1 MSLDFSGRVAVIT
14 GAGLGLGRSHALLLG
29 SLGASVVVN
38 DLGTSGSG
46 EGSDASVADQVVA
59 EIKAAGGEAVSNPDS
74 VLEGEKIIEC
84 AMDHYGRVDIVV
96 NNAGILRDK
105 SFHKMSDDDWDL
117 VYNVHLKGAFKVS
130 RAAFKVMREQ
140 RYGRFVMTTSAAG
153 IYGNFGQANYSACK
167 IALHGL
173 SQTIGVEGASRDIR
187 SNTIAPLAASRMMG
201 TVMDE
206 EAMAKLRPE
215 AVSPLVAQLCHESCD
230 STGGLFEVSAGW
242 MARVR
247 WERSEG
253 VYFSPSEVDVEK
265 VVASWDEINDF
276 SKSSHPTST
285 VDSMK
290 AVGANP
296 HLQKRG

>member
-59 EIKAAGGEAVSNPDS
+59 EIKAAGGEAVSNPNS

-84 AMDHYGRVDIVV
+84 AMDHFGRVDVVV

-117 VYNVHLKGAFKVS
+117 VYDVHLKGAFKVS
-130 RAAFKVMREQ
+130 RAAYKVMREQ
-140 RYGRFVMTTSAAG
+140 RHGRFVMTTSAAG

-167 IALHGL
+167 LALHGL
-173 SQTIGVEGASRDIR
+173 SQTIAVEGANRDIR

-265 VVASWDEINDF
+265 VVASWNEINDF
-276 SKSSHPTST
+276 SKSTHPTST
-285 VDSMK
+285 MDSMK

-296 HLQKRG
+296 HL